1 MNLIDFSTWIVIFFL
16 ICGDQ
21 YSCYI
26 ITWDDMKVNFTS
38 LGLNKVE
45 FIRSRSSS
53 SSSSS
58 SSLQRVII
66 VDQNGKGDS
75 ITVQGAVDKVPSNNL
90 QRVIIYIHP
99 GTYR

>member
-1 MNLIDFSTWIVIFFL
+1 
-16 ICGDQ
+16 
-21 YSCYI
+21 
-26 ITWDDMKVNFTS
+26 MKVNFTS
-38 LGLNKVE
+38 LGLNKDG

-58 SSLQRVII
+58 LNRVIV
-66 VDQNGKGDS
+66 VDQNGRGDS
-75 ITVQGAVDKVPSNNL
+75 ITVQGAVDQVPSHNL

>member
-1 MNLIDFSTWIVIFFL
+1 MMNLSDFSTLFVIFFL

-26 ITWDDMKVNFTS
+26 ITWDDMKVD
-38 LGLNKVE
+38 LNKNE

-58 SSLQRVII
+58 LKRVIV

-75 ITVQGAVDKVPSNNL
+75 ISVQGAVDKVPSNNL